1 MLERIMSNRLY
12 KYLTENNLLY
22 CKQFG
27 FQKGHSP
34 EHAILQ
40 LVEQI
45 NQSFE
50 KNKFTLGV
58 FVDLSKAFDTVD
70 HQILMKKLEY
80 YGIAGNNLR
89 WFENYLKNRQQFIS
103 FENNSTKKVT
113 ITCGVPQG
121 SILGPLLFLLY
132 VNNLHHTSKVLN

>member
-1 MLERIMSNRLY
+1 MYNRLY

-50 KNKFTLGV
+50 KNEFTLGV

-70 HQILMKKLEY
+70 HQILFKKLEY
-80 YGIAGNNLR
+80 SGIAENNLR
-89 WFENYLKNRQQFIS
+89 WFENYLKVQQQFVC
-103 FENNSTKKVT
+103 FENNSTKKL
-113 ITCGVPQG
+113 Q
-121 SILGPLLFLLY
+121 
-132 VNNLHHTSKVLN
+132 

>member
-1 MLERIMSNRLY
+1 MYNRLY
-12 KYLTENNLLY
+12 KYLTENNSLY

-50 KNKFTLGV
+50 KNEFTLGV
-58 FVDLSKAFDTVD
+58 FVDLSKAFSTVE
-70 HQILMKKLEY
+70 HQILLKKLEEY

-89 WFENYLKNRQQFIS
+89 WFENYMKYRQQFVS
-103 FENNSTKKVT
+103 FEHNSTEKVT
-113 ITCGVPQG
+113 
-121 SILGPLLFLLY
+121 
-132 VNNLHHTSKVLN
+132 